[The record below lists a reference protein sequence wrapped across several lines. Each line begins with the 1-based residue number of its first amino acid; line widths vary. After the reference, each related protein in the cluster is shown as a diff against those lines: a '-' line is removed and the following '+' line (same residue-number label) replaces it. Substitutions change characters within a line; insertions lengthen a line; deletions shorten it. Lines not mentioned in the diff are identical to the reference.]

1 MKFKLG
7 KRKVQRAAI
16 NAKQI
21 RIYKQ
26 LLETIEGRKVPM
38 ISKLQA
44 TQQAYVRPMEVER
57 EFLDAF
63 SVIIESGYYME

>member
-26 LLETIEGRKVPM
+26 LLETIESRKVPVL
-38 ISKLQA
+38 SNLQV

>member
-26 LLETIEGRKVPM
+26 LLETIESRKVPM